1 MDNFVAELKRRIR
14 IEDVISETVELQR
27 NGGRGYTRGAKKG
40 VGEHGLVVDMNN
52 QRFAWNG
59 NAEYGGG
66 RYNDVIFWVMVRD
79 RVDFK
84 TALET
89 LARKAGMELP
99 KWNAEQEVRFA
110 AVRKQEDILGVAQ
123 RVFIEWLW
131 KDEKAL
137 AYVRGRGWSDETIK
151 EAGLGFTGWGT
162 PAEYEYMKNA
172 IATAGDLHSAAAVAI
187 LGLRGGVKEWCEK
200 RGIVPKSNWEAND
213 YIPSMLGWKDKFGLV
228 YPCNYFGRT
237 SYLVRRHLQ
246 LNEDKSALIGAEDVK
261 SYNLPKELVG
271 ERQLFFNHVY
281 SPRAERVVLVE
292 GPADAVTLAQW
303 GIDAVSICGTAWA
316 DHEKALRDLKD
327 AKFGNEK
334 AHEALYI
341 ALDADRAGTESI
353 RGRNGEWPLVE
364 ILGAM
369 CRVIEWPEKDANDW
383 LKMMVK
389 AETTHEEQMGQVMKA
404 IGDAKPLA
412 IEVAKWAGSQTD
424 DHAQTKAL
432 KRAFEV
438 IAQMGDEN
446 IVMRYAPE
454 FLKAFKPLG
463 ETVKGIREFSRLLK
477 KAMGK
482 GEDGDDE
489 KEEVVY
495 TYGGRIGDWLLEYC
509 YDPES
514 KKAKFAYRD
523 PSGKVDEKDELV
535 IDGIK
540 YKPMPPTDKMIL
552 RGAINF
558 PSGLAKKGDGSLD
571 RRSTGELTEAIA
583 IVLRRNYF
591 FRDLK
596 WPQLAAY
603 WTLGTWLYDN
613 FDTLVYLRMVG
624 DAGAGKS
631 ALLNLIGLMCYR
643 SIKMSG
649 ADSEATFF
657 RTVDAF
663 RGTVLFE
670 EADLPDGSGADNP
683 IVKFVNLGAMRGNFI
698 YRLEEYLKP
707 DGSKGWRPTPYET
720 YCPKMFAMRGD
731 FMDNAVAS
739 RSISIKLTSA
749 ETRELRDANEG
760 RGIPLGLTEKT
771 MRILLNVRN
780 LCLTWRLHEY
790 SLQERELGWDLV
802 DDEIPARFNQVTI
815 PMKSLATNVD
825 GTRDEK
831 FLVEVTKL
839 LREHYQEIV
848 GDNSTTWEA
857 RVAEAAWKMYTY
869 PDLQTRL
876 DIRVDGTV
884 YMKIGDVT
892 AIANNIADEMNED
905 GADLR
910 IKKDEV
916 GEDGET
922 KKKSK
927 KKDFDLSA
935 QRVGRIIRDKFQ
947 LHTPP
952 RTGKGI
958 FFEWDDMKMLAIGKK
973 YAALPSEDLIEKGKQ
988 SLAGLRAKLSK
999 PSQISMPTEVAERK
1013 PRNLKV
1019 EDIQDGGE

>member
-40 VGEHGLVVDMNN
+40 VGEHSLVVDMNN

-84 TALET
+84 TALEI

-246 LNEDKSALIGAEDVK
+246 LNEDKSALVGAEDVK

-303 GIDAVSICGTAWA
+303 GIDAVSICGTVWA

-327 AKFGNEK
+327 AKFGNEL

-389 AETTHEEQMGQVMKA
+389 AETTHEDQLKMVTQQ
-404 IGDAKPLA
+404 IGMAKPLA
-412 IEVAKWAGSQTD
+412 IQVAKWAGSQSD
-424 DHAQTKAL
+424 DHSKSKAL
-432 KRAFEV
+432 TRAFQV

-446 IVMRYAPE
+446 LVMQYAGD
-454 FLKAFKPLG
+454 FLAAFRPLG
-463 ETVKGIREFSRLLK
+463 ETVKGIREFTRLLK

-482 GEDGDDE
+482 GDEDGP
-489 KEEVVY
+489 KEEIIY
-495 TYGGRIGDWLLEYC
+495 TYGGRIGDWLVEYC
-509 YDPES
+509 YDDES
-514 KKAKFAYRD
+514 GRAKFAYRD
-523 PSGKVDEKDELV
+523 PSGKVDEADELV
-535 IDGIK
+535 IDGKK
-540 YKPMPPTDKMIL
+540 YRPRFPDDKMITK
-552 RGAINF
+552 GAIQF
-558 PSGLAKKGDGSLD
+558 PSGLARKEDGSID
-571 RRSTGELTEAIA
+571 RKSTRELTTIISIA
-583 IVLRRNYF
+583 IRKNYLF
-591 FRDLK
+591 PDSK
-596 WPQLAAY
+596 WPYLAAY
-603 WTLGTWLYDN
+603 WVIGTWMYDN
-613 FDTLVYLRMVG
+613 FTELVYLRMVG

-631 ALLNLIGLMCYR
+631 ALLNLLGAMCYR
-643 SIKMSG
+643 AIKMSG
-649 ADSEATFF
+649 ADSDSTFF
-657 RTVDAF
+657 RVVDDF
-663 RGTVLFE
+663 RGTILFE
-670 EADLPDGSGADNP
+670 EADLPENSDASNP
-683 IVKFVNLGAMRGNFI
+683 TVKFVNLGAMKGNFI
-698 YRLEEYLKP
+698 YRNEEFI
-707 DGSKGWRPTPYET
+707 DSEGNKGWRPTPFET

-739 RSISIKLTSA
+739 RAISLKLTA
-749 ETRELRDANEG
+749 ADTRTLRDGN
-760 RGIPLGLTEKT
+760 IPLRLSRTVLKALK
-771 MRILLNVRN
+771 RIQN
-780 LCLTWRLHEY
+780 LCLTWRLFEY
-790 SLQERELGWDLV
+790 QLNERELDWDLV
-802 DDEIPARFNQVTI
+802 DDDIPARFNQVTM
-815 PMKSLATNVD
+815 PMKSLALNVD
-825 GTRDEK
+825 GTKDEA
-831 FLVEVTKL
+831 FLNQITVL

-848 GDNSTTWEA
+848 NENSTSWEA
-857 RVAEAAWKMYTY
+857 RTLEAMWKLYCY
-869 PDLQTRL
+869 SDLWERL
-876 DIRVDGTV
+876 IIKNDGEIFMKVGDI
-884 YMKIGDVT
+884 T
-892 AIANNIADEMNED
+892 ALVNNIADEMNEE
-905 GADLR
+905 GSDLR
-910 IKKDEV
+910 IQKVEFETVKNA
-916 GEDGET
+916 DGEEKT
-922 KKKSK
+922 VEKKKNK
-927 KKDFDLSA
+927 KQYEKSSQSIGKIL
-935 QRVGRIIRDKFQ
+935 RETFQ
-947 LHTPP
+947 LHFPP
-952 RTGKGI
+952 RTGKG
-958 FFEWDDMKMLAIGKK
+958 FMVQWDEVKIESLSKK
-973 YAALPSEDLIEKGKQ
+973 YGALPEAEKIENARQG
-988 SLAGLRAKLSK
+988 LAALRAKSAK
-999 PSQISMPTEVAERK
+999 PNQLV
-1013 PRNLKV
+1013 L
-1019 EDIQDGGE
+1019 GGE